1 MPTVTPLEADDSLTH
16 RTVVVDDSLIHR
28 SKHDFVPVSPV
39 SSSDRVG
46 SKASKKFS
54 TSKDECSAYFG
65 NCSFLGDKAKEVL
78 PEETFAAAGAQE
90 AASAEAKPAAAAP
103 VEEEGEVDET
113 GVEAKDIELVMSQTN
128 VTRAQAV
135 AALKKNDG
143 DIVNAIMV

>member
-1 MPTVTPLEADDSLTH
+1 MPFHTADTIQILFVISSPDVYKSGASDTY
-16 RTVVVDDSLIHR
+16 VVFGRADVEDI
-28 SKHDFVPVSPV
+28 
-39 SSSDRVG
+39 SSQ
-46 SKASKKFS
+46 A
-54 TSKDECSAYFG
+54 
-65 NCSFLGDKAKEVL
+65 LGDKAKEVL